1 MSVATAEALLT
12 AEEYL
17 RLPDNGQPT
26 ELVRGR
32 IVLMNMPK
40 ARHGQICARLARL
53 LGNYAEEQDLGHVL
67 GNDTGVQTR
76 RGPDTVR
83 GADIA
88 FYSYAQVPK
97 GPLPNDYLQVPPE
110 VVFEVRSPGDRWS
123 EIHAKVGEYLTAGV
137 QVVCVLDD
145 QTETAHV
152 FAADETPQTFTGEQE
167 LLLPGVLAG
176 FRVAVQRFFA

>member
-1 MSVATAEALLT
+1 MSVATTEALLT

-32 IVLMNMPK
+32 IVPMNMPK
-40 ARHGQICARLARL
+40 PRHGEICVQAAYL
-53 LGNYAEEQDLGHVL
+53 LRRFLDDNDLGRVV
-67 GNDTGVQTR
+67 GNDAGILTR

-88 FYSYAQVPK
+88 FYSFAKVPK
-97 GPLPNDYLQVPPE
+97 GPLPNDYLPVPPE

-152 FAADETPQTFTGEQE
+152 FPADDTPRTYTGEQE
-167 LLLPGVLAG
+167 LVLPGVLAG
-176 FRVAVQRFFA
+176 FRVAVRRFFG

>member
-1 MSVATAEALLT
+1 MSVVTAETLLT

-17 RLPDNGQPT
+17 QLPDNGQPT
-26 ELVRGR
+26 ELVSGK
-32 IVLMNMPK
+32 VVPVNMPK
-40 ARHGQICARLARL
+40 ARHGQICGRTAYL
-53 LGNYAEEQDLGHVL
+53 LQRFLEDHDLGHVL
-67 GNDTGVQTR
+67 SNDTGVPTR

-88 FYSYAQVPK
+88 FYSYAKVPK
-97 GPLPNDYLQVPPE
+97 GPLPNDYLPVPPE

-152 FAADETPQTFTGEQE
+152 FPADDTPRTFAGEQE

-176 FRVAVQRFFA
+176 LRVAVRRFFA